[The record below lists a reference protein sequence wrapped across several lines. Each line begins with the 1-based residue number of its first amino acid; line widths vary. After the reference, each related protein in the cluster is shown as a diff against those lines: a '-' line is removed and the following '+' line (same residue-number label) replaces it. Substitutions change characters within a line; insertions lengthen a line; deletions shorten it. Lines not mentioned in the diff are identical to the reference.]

1 MERVSNGYLTWQ
13 LFLKN
18 VPANGRKQAS
28 YWEKAFE
35 LAGIPNDNGHDGG
48 DDVSDD
54 GSDDGSD
61 GCFDLDTLIIS
72 LKEKII
78 TESGSV
84 KYPMLLSLFKSV
96 ASFYHGNSAPE
107 NGFCMKFIIGI
118 RGNSIQADTIE
129 ADTMEALRMV
139 TDTILS
145 HGSIGNVPITKG
157 LLESVKLAKQRCNH
171 DLGNKRKLK

>member
-18 VPANGRKQAS
+18 VPANGKQAS

-35 LAGIPNDNGHDGG
+35 LAGIPNDNGHDGC

-72 LKEKII
+72 LKEKIV
-78 TESGSV
+78 TESGLV

-96 ASFYHGNSAPE
+96 VSFYHGNSAPE
-107 NGFCMKFIIGI
+107 NGFAW
-118 RGNSIQADTIE
+118 NSSLGFMATRYKLIQ
-129 ADTMEALRMV
+129 
-139 TDTILS
+139 
-145 HGSIGNVPITKG
+145 
-157 LLESVKLAKQRCNH
+157 
-171 DLGNKRKLK
+171 

>member
-1 MERVSNGYLTWQ
+1 MERVSNGYLTWL

-35 LAGIPNDNGHDGG
+35 LAGIPNDNGHDGC

-61 GCFDLDTLIIS
+61 GYFDLDTLIIS
-72 LKEKII
+72 LKEKIV
-78 TESGSV
+78 TESGLV

-96 ASFYHGNSAPE
+96 VSFYHGNSAPE
-107 NGFCMKFIIGI
+107 NGFAW
-118 RGNSIQADTIE
+118 NSSLGFMATRYKLIQ
-129 ADTMEALRMV
+129 
-139 TDTILS
+139 
-145 HGSIGNVPITKG
+145 
-157 LLESVKLAKQRCNH
+157 
-171 DLGNKRKLK
+171 